1 MNMTDNLKQILNS
14 LHQQL
19 NNPTELN
26 SDSIEALKAIASE
39 IQSTLEN
46 YPSNP
51 SLTST
56 TDPNSNSLTQ
66 RIETFIDD
74 FENQHPQLTQTLSML
89 AERLADMGI

>member
-1 MNMTDNLKQILNS
+1 MTDNLKQILDS

-19 NNPTELN
+19 ANPKELN
-26 SDSIEALKAIASE
+26 SDSIESLKTIASE
-39 IQSTLEN
+39 IQSTLDNFTQTE
-46 YPSNP
+46 PQPLS
-51 SLTST
+51 
-56 TDPNSNSLTQ
+56 TDPNPNSLSH